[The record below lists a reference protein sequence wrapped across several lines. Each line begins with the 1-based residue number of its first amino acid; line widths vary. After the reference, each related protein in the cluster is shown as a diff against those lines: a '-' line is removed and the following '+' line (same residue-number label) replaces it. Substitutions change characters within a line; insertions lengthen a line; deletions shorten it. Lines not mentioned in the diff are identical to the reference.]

1 MVIEDTGSELTWTYQ
16 TFIIAGFEDNYRLAI
31 GGGVGTGFDA
41 MDFHNGQEF
50 STYDNDNDISNGNC
64 AFRDK
69 GGWWYKNCLRA
80 NLNGPHTVLPNPSVD
95 LPFAK
100 LLWFD
105 GQWRDISSSEMKIRV
120 KQYTAPNT
128 ASC

>member
-1 MVIEDTGSELTWTYQ
+1 MVIEDTRSELTWTYQ

-41 MDFHNGQEF
+41 MDFHNGQ
-50 STYDNDNDISNGNC
+50 
-64 AFRDK
+64 R
-69 GGWWYKNCLRA
+69 GWWYKNCLRA
-80 NLNGPHTVLPNPSVD
+80 NLNGPHTVPPNPSVD

-120 KQYTAPNT
+120 KQCTAPNT